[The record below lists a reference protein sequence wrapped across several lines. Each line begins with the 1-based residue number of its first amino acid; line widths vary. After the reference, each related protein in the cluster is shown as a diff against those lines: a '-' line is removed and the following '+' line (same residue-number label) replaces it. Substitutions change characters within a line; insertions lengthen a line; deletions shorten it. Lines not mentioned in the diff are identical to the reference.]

1 MSDNGMQ
8 TLVQPM
14 LGERDEERSE
24 ESPVLASDTP
34 SGLAS
39 STVVL
44 IKTIIGAGSAA
55 LPFAFAQLGSVI
67 SIVFLILVALSTH
80 WSIQAITGGLLS
92 SESESYPK
100 AVHALVGPGAAIV
113 LELCLVV
120 RCAGLLIVYI
130 VIAAD
135 ILAGG
140 QGDGD
145 GIVCELIPSWHPLCA
160 HRTLIS
166 GVVVV
171 VILAPAVAPR
181 SLRGV
186 TTYGS
191 ILGLAAVGV
200 WGSLTLLLLAASV
213 AAGVDHRVP
222 WFPFSHRRSFFE
234 FDHLLQLIATLP
246 VIATAFTC
254 QMTVAAIAREL
265 RNCTSSRMSIVS
277 GFAVSISLLVFTV
290 LSSVAIFGLKG
301 LPADIMKAFHSQGA
315 IIELLGSEAGRLAG
329 IVVRFGF
336 LLCVLSNVPLQMIPL
351 RQSFGQLIDLFLDSR
366 GKESSTGGRLEGPRY
381 WGVTY
386 GSLGLV
392 YLVAMSV
399 ETVWTPL
406 QLVGATAGA
415 AIAFYFPAMLLLK
428 KESRDTLTVTQA
440 SVLLGAG
447 LVQLVTGIAAV
458 ALGHGETTGQTF

>member
-1 MSDNGMQ
+1 MADSGVQ
-8 TLVQPM
+8 TLVEPM

-24 ESPVLASDTP
+24 ESPASVSDTP

-92 SESESYPK
+92 SQAESYPK

-140 QGDGD
+140 KGDGD

-171 VILAPAVAPR
+171 VVLAPSVAPR

-186 TTYGS
+186 ATYGS
-191 ILGLAAVGV
+191 VLGLAAVWV
-200 WGSLTLLLLAASV
+200 WGLVTLLLLAASV
-213 AAGVDHRVP
+213 AAGVDHHVP
-222 WFPFSHRRSFFE
+222 WLPISDRKGFFE
-234 FDHLLQLIATLP
+234 FKHLLQLIATLP

-265 RNCTSSRMSIVS
+265 KNCTPSRMSIVS
-277 GFAVSISLLVFTV
+277 GFAVLISLLIFTV
-290 LSSVAIFGLKG
+290 IGLSSVAIFGSKG

-315 IIELLGSEAGRLAG
+315 IVELLGSETGRLAG

-366 GKESSTGGRLEGPRY
+366 GKESLTDGRLEGPRY

-415 AIAFYFPAMLLLK
+415 AIAFYFPAMLLLN
-428 KESRDTLTVTQA
+428 KESRNTFTVTQA

-458 ALGHGETTGQTF
+458 ALQ